1 MMKVN
6 IIGRHVTVTPEMET
20 YAREK
25 VGKLDRFFTGI
36 QHVDVVM
43 EVNGLN
49 HLVETSAVLGR
60 KAKLVGK
67 AQANDMYAAIDMAES
82 KLEKQIR
89 RFHSRLKTRRDRT
102 RFAAPNEQAGAEE
115 AEATYE
121 HVVREM
127 LEEEE
132 G

>member
-1 MMKVN
+1 MNVN
-6 IIGRHVTVTPEMET
+6 IIGRHVRVTPEMET

-25 VGKLDRFFTGI
+25 VAKLGRFFNGI

-43 EVNGLN
+43 EVDGLN
-49 HLVETSAVLGR
+49 HMVETSAVLGR

-67 AQANDMYAAIDMAES
+67 ALATDMYAAIDLAES

-89 RFHSRLKTRRDRT
+89 RFHNRLKSRRDRS
-102 RFAAPNEQAGAEE
+102 RSAGPGEEARPEE

-121 HVVREM
+121 HVVREL